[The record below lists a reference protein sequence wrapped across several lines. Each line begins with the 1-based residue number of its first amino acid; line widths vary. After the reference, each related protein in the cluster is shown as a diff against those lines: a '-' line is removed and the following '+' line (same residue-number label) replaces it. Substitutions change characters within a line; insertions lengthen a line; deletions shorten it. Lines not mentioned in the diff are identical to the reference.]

1 MCRTSL
7 HAWSCCAEF
16 FCCQTTAEFQ
26 YDKKTV
32 FHPHKAG
39 DLVWLDDP
47 AQHMNKPAPQWK
59 GPFVIL
65 KWMDRDGSLGVT
77 YEITDS
83 KDQHSRRLLSLQ
95 TMMVA
100 QACLRGNRLL
110 LHMLSRPLTRGSSS
124 SVPFVQADSSPH
136 ELDSHSHAPFSR
148 AVIGAFFQEQ
158 PILRN
163 PFTQDALLRGY
174 LRRHVPLQEVES
186 DLTRFG
192 QRVVDEIDEL
202 GRQSEQNPPQLQQ
215 YEAWGRRVDRIIT
228 CPAWTRLKHISAQEG
243 MVATG
248 YERRFKEWSRV
259 YQMSKLYLFA
269 PSAGLYTCPLAMT
282 DGAAKVIESLGMPV
296 TEAFERL
303 TTRDEQRF
311 WTSGQ
316 WMTER
321 KGGSDVANGTETVA
335 WRQEDGWY
343 QLYGFKWFTSATDAD
358 FTLTLART
366 PGSGGVSLFCAE
378 VWQSDG
384 RTNGVEIQ
392 RLKNKLGTRQM
403 PTAELLLD
411 GMRATLLSK
420 EGRGVASIA
429 NMLTLTR
436 IHNTVSAVAVMR
448 RITQLSRDYSTKR
461 SVFGK
466 LLKDHSLHIQTL
478 TRLEVE
484 TRAAFLLMM
493 EVCRLLGREETGV
506 ATERDTHLLRLL
518 TPVAKLYTGKQ
529 AVAVVSEGLE
539 SFGGQGYIEDTG
551 LPGMLRDAQVLS
563 IWEGT
568 TNVLSL
574 DVLRSISKSS
584 GLVLEAFFSDV
595 KERLHVASP
604 ALGPVVLRI
613 GASLSSLAQ
622 FIHTAASR
630 PPASLELAAR
640 DLAYSLARIY
650 MGVLLVDHASWKGAS
665 HTDIYAAERWCEQD
679 LCPVLS
685 GEARG
690 AYSSENQAKDTDLL
704 YEGFED
710 KA

>member
-1 MCRTSL
+1 MIS
-7 HAWSCCAEF
+7 
-16 FCCQTTAEFQ
+16 
-26 YDKKTV
+26 
-32 FHPHKAG
+32 
-39 DLVWLDDP
+39 
-47 AQHMNKPAPQWK
+47 
-59 GPFVIL
+59 
-65 KWMDRDGSLGVT
+65 
-77 YEITDS
+77 
-83 KDQHSRRLLSLQ
+83 
-95 TMMVA
+95 
-100 QACLRGNRLL
+100 QACLRGNRLV
-110 LHMLSRPLTRGSSS
+110 LHVLGRQAARSSS
-124 SVPFVQADSSPH
+124 CDVPFVQTDSRH
-136 ELDSHSHAPFSR
+136 ELDAHTLAQTHTASLFSQSS
-148 AVIGAFFQEQ
+148 IGAFFQEK
-158 PILRN
+158 PVLRN

-186 DLTRFG
+186 DLSRFG

-202 GRQSEQNPPQLQQ
+202 GRQCEQNPPHLQQ

-243 MVATG
+243 MVAAG

-259 YQMSKLYLFA
+259 YQMSKLYLYA

-296 TEAFERL
+296 KEMFERL

-343 QLYGFKWFTSATDAD
+343 RLRGFKWFTSATDAD
-358 FTLTLART
+358 VTLILART
-366 PGSGGVSLFCAE
+366 A
-378 VWQSDG
+378 DN
-384 RTNGVEIQ
+384 NGNV
-392 RLKNKLGTRQM
+392 T
-403 PTAELLLD
+403 P
-411 GMRATLLSK
+411 LSE

-436 IHNTVSAVAVMR
+436 IHNTVSAVAAMR
-448 RITQLSRDYSTKR
+448 RITQLSREYSTKR
-461 SVFGK
+461 SVFGM
-466 LLKDHSLHIQTL
+466 LLKDHSLHVQTL

-506 ATERDTHLLRLL
+506 ATERETRLLRLL

-551 LPGMLRDAQVLS
+551 LPAILRDAQVLS

-595 KERLHVASP
+595 KDRLHVASP
-604 ALGPVVLRI
+604 ALGPVVSRV

-622 FIHTAASR
+622 FIQTAASR

-650 MGVLLVDHASWKGAS
+650 MGVLLVDHASWEGAS
-665 HTDIYAAERWCEQD
+665 HSDIYAAVRWCEQD
-679 LCPVLS
+679 LCPVVS
-685 GEARG
+685 GEAKG
-690 AYSSENQAKDTDLL
+690 CYSSDTQAKDTALV
-704 YEGFED
+704 YEGLED
-710 KA
+710 ED